1 MKEINLN
8 EKYNMK
14 VVKGEE
20 KMSTENKI
28 LMLYR
33 CETPLHVGSGDEMG
47 IVDLPIQ
54 REKHTGFP
62 KMEAS
67 GIKGV
72 FRDFFEKKIKE
83 NEVSKN
89 DIKALFGSSEESDNQ
104 TEKAEAG
111 GLIFTDARLLLF
123 PVKAGK
129 DVFRWITCPYVL
141 QRFARERNLT
151 YKEKELGDNSDMK
164 KEKIL
169 TNLENGSVYEIKSQI
184 GVNQMTRRISLDE
197 FQFEVKGI
205 IESNLLE
212 IVEGAM
218 PSDYLTEKLNKGIVL
233 VSDEIFSYFTEMGTQ
248 VDTRIRIGENGVV
261 VDGALFTEESLPEES
276 ILYSIVEGW
285 KTGVLEKFNQLFPI
299 NEDFWMQFG
308 GNTTIGKGITQ
319 VHIYDKKADKD
330 STEDKSN
337 IV

>member
-1 MKEINLN
+1 
-8 EKYNMK
+8 
-14 VVKGEE
+14 
-20 KMSTENKI
+20 MSTENKI

-72 FRDFFEKKIKE
+72 FRDKFERELGKE
-83 NEVSKN
+83 NES
-89 DIKALFGSSEESDNQ
+89 ICTIFGSDGEIRSGEE
-104 TEKAEAG
+104 EKKSEAG

-141 QRFARERNLT
+141 QRFARELGRIGKKDEESSVEAILHHPNL
-151 YKEKELGDNSDMK
+151 YEK
-164 KEKIL
+164 
-169 TNLENGSVYEIKSQI
+169 LENGVVYIVQENVKTQKKIQ
-184 GVNQMTRRISLDE
+184 LDE
-197 FQFEVKGI
+197 FEFHGERLENKGANNFLSIVKQI
-205 IESNLLE
+205 IQHEYLRNKLE
-212 IVEGAM
+212 
-218 PSDYLTEKLNKGIVL
+218 KGIVL
-233 VSDEIFSYFTEMGTQ
+233 VSDEVFSYFTEMNTQ

-285 KTGVLEKFNQLFPI
+285 KDGTLQAFTEGLKKKTFF
-299 NEDFWMQFG
+299 MQFG
-308 GNTTIGKGITQ
+308 GDMTIGKGITE
-319 VHIYDKKADKD
+319 VYVYKKEND
-330 STEDKSN
+330 SEEKKGRG
-337 IV
+337 VK